1 MSIIIIII
9 TIIIIIIIIIN
20 IIIIVVVVQG
30 LDSDEQT
37 IIKLGRYTFA
47 GKYEHAMG
55 NVVFFEEKED
65 KQLQYLCHTSKVLKA
80 SRVFLKPNNTNK
92 ESNN

>member
-1 MSIIIIII
+1 MLYIVFICIIIVVV
-9 TIIIIIIIIIN
+9 IIIIIII
-20 IIIIVVVVQG
+20 QG

-80 SRVFLKPNNTNK
+80 SRVFLKPNNANK

>member
-1 MSIIIIII
+1 MLCFVFVSI
-9 TIIIIIIIIIN
+9 IIIIIIIIIN